1 MSNALIVF
9 AKAPVPGQVKTRL
22 IPVLGAQGAAR
33 LAKQLLWH
41 TLQQVDGA
49 RLDHRELC
57 VAPDT
62 AHGAFQQ
69 LPPAPGAPWHLTPQG
84 DGDLGERMHRALG
97 RALTRHHK
105 ALLIG
110 TDAPAL
116 NADVLA
122 AACAALD
129 QQDAVFVPALD
140 GGYALIGLTRPAPEL
155 LLDMTWSTPQ
165 VMADTRERARRH
177 GWRWAELAPVADIDE
192 PADLAHLPA
201 GWL

>member
-1 MSNALIVF
+1 M
-9 AKAPVPGQVKTRL
+9 
-22 IPVLGAQGAAR
+22 
-33 LAKQLLWH
+33 
-41 TLQQVDGA
+41 
-49 RLDHRELC
+49 
-57 VAPDT
+57 
-62 AHGAFQQ
+62 
-69 LPPAPGAPWHLTPQG
+69 
-84 DGDLGERMHRALG
+84 
-97 RALTRHHK
+97 
-105 ALLIG
+105 LIG